1 MEWNHEYHDGSGRT
15 PDELRA
21 EFRKSLAVFLEV
33 CKEKGINP
41 RRSYSGNFD
50 LRVPTALAT
59 EITLNNQEHGKEWK
73 YRVIAVN
80 KAGESGPSNTVTAV
94 L

>member
-1 MEWNHEYHDGSGRT
+1 MVG
-15 PDELRA
+15 
-21 EFRKSLAVFLEV
+21 
-33 CKEKGINP
+33 
-41 RRSYSGNFD
+41 
-50 LRVPTALAT
+50 TALESEAT
-59 EITLNNQEHGKEWK
+59 LTDQERGKEFE